1 MGEKNRVEEDMAEAV
16 LGLLLLRST
25 VNRTVERPRSE
36 KTSRE
41 LSFLED
47 IFEISC
53 YPDGGTK
60 QVLSLLLGMP
70 PKTIQIWFQNRRRCL
85 KSTVRR
91 GVLAEK
97 NRKSESQMQ
106 NERLYI
112 KMCMDSKLG
121 QQRSV
126 PMAVIVRVYCRAF
139 GISWN
144 VS

>member
-1 MGEKNRVEEDMAEAV
+1 MGETSRLEENMAEAV
-16 LGLLLLRST
+16 VGLLLLRGTAKST
-25 VNRTVERPRSE
+25 EERPRSE

-41 LSFLED
+41 LGFLED

-53 YPDGGTK
+53 YPDGETK
-60 QVLSLLLGMP
+60 QVLSLLLGMA

-97 NRKSESQMQ
+97 NRESESQML
-106 NERLYI
+106 NERLYR
-112 KMCMDSKLG
+112 KMCMDSRLG
-121 QQRSV
+121 QQRGV

-139 GISWN
+139 GITWC